1 MFYIPQKPYNVLGT
15 LKDQLSYPEKL
26 SVSDISDQQLHDLLH
41 EVSLGYLL
49 ERADHQRGEEV
60 NWDAVLSLGEKQ
72 RLAIAS
78 LLYHKPKFAI
88 LDECT
93 SALDTQ
99 MERKLYAICADLNIT
114 YITISHRPVLQ
125 AYHDMML
132 TIGKGDNGYTLVDLP
147 ARKPLPSLSPSKSAL
162 DTSTTIIAANRL
174 DTVSSSIPQRS
185 SWERLLR
192 LLRLGLKPEHRVKLV
207 SSFDQ
212 THCWDGQ

>member
-15 LKDQLSYPEKL
+15 LKDQLSYPEK
-26 SVSDISDQQLHDLLH
+26 VSASAISDVQLGELLN

-49 ERADHQRGEEV
+49 ERADHQSGEEV

-99 MERKLYAICADLNIT
+99 MERKLYAICADLGIT

-125 AYHDMML
+125 TYHDTML
-132 TIGKGDNGYTLVDLP
+132 TIGQGDNGYTLVDLP
-147 ARKPLPSLSPSKSAL
+147 RRTTFLPTAPPS
-162 DTSTTIIAANRL
+162 ST
-174 DTVSSSIPQRS
+174 IPTRAPTTRVVTRNDCPEPPS
-185 SWERLLR
+185 SWERLKR
-192 LLRLGLKPEHRVKLV
+192 LIKLWLKPEHRVKLV
-207 SSFDQ
+207 SFSER
-212 THCWDGQ
+212 